1 MAIKESDIKKLF
13 KVIMQDTMKTVSA
26 GQKTVIAPTQVR
38 NIAKEI
44 IAEAESGSI
53 EKFEKALIKT
63 ESIIEKLGLNIG
75 DFNKSLGKR
84 IEELRTQKDKSS
96 KEVELL
102 RADNIVA
109 EIRSQKQGKEYK
121 LETHILTK
129 EEIKLR
135 KNVLQTQISRVDDYE
150 QKILKERETILNGE
164 EVTQAQ
170 NEKILAD
177 QNELAT
183 KRADILKEEQ
193 TLNPLEDVS
202 GDRGPNSSFYEELKA
217 PFLAVG
223 DAFMSIKDA
232 GNEVLAVFS
241 FFKDGGFMKTLKNFK
256 KGLKSVATFLKM
268 PKVLITLAVIGVV
281 GAIFYFRKKLKS
293 AATFIMGIP
302 ETIGKGIKKVFTMM
316 VDFFKNA
323 INSVL
328 TLINKIPFISQIP
341 LLETSK
347 VKSAKEETE
356 KQERIKKGAA
366 EGEMAGAVT
375 QTDLG
380 DFDYAG
386 AQKIKQTEL
395 ASLDGPSAGKLDY
408 SQISKGGDL
417 RVAANDLNAAT
428 KDSSALGSGKTVIV
442 NNMANQ
448 SNVSSN
454 GAVVSGFVNNKNVD
468 DTFLNLNNSYA

>member
-150 QKILKERETILNGE
+150 QKILKERETILKGE

-202 GDRGPNSSFYEELKA
+202 GDQGPNSSFYEELKA

-241 FFKDGGFMKTLKNFK
+241 FFKD
-256 KGLKSVATFLKM
+256 
-268 PKVLITLAVIGVV
+268 
-281 GAIFYFRKKLKS
+281 
-293 AATFIMGIP
+293 
-302 ETIGKGIKKVFTMM
+302 
-316 VDFFKNA
+316 D
-323 INSVL
+323 
-328 TLINKIPFISQIP
+328 
-341 LLETSK
+341 
-347 VKSAKEETE
+347 
-356 KQERIKKGAA
+356 
-366 EGEMAGAVT
+366 
-375 QTDLG
+375 
-380 DFDYAG
+380 
-386 AQKIKQTEL
+386 
-395 ASLDGPSAGKLDY
+395 
-408 SQISKGGDL
+408 
-417 RVAANDLNAAT
+417 
-428 KDSSALGSGKTVIV
+428 
-442 NNMANQ
+442 
-448 SNVSSN
+448 
-454 GAVVSGFVNNKNVD
+454 
-468 DTFLNLNNSYA
+468 

>member
-150 QKILKERETILNGE
+150 QKILKERETILKGE

-202 GDRGPNSSFYEELKA
+202 GDQGPNSSFYEELKA

-256 KGLKSVATFLKM
+256 KGLKSIATFLKI

-293 AATFIMGIP
+293 VAEFIIGIP
-302 ETIGKGIKKVFTMM
+302 ETIGKGLKKVFTMM
-316 VDFFKNA
+316 VDFFKTA
-323 INSVL
+323 INTIL
-328 TLINKIPFISQIP
+328 KLINKIPGIEIP

-356 KQERIKKGAA
+356 KQERIKRGTA

-375 QTDLG
+375 QTDLS

>member
-1 MAIKESDIKKLF
+1 MAIKEEDIKKLF

-63 ESIIEKLGLNIG
+63 ESIIEKLGLKIG

-84 IEELRTQKDKSS
+84 IEELRTQRDKSS

-193 TLNPLEDVS
+193 TLNPLENVS

-241 FFKDGGFMKTLKNFK
+241 FFKDGGFMKTLKKFK
-256 KGLKSVATFLKM
+256 KGLKSIATFLKI
-268 PKVLITLAVIGVV
+268 PKVLITLAIVGVV
-281 GAIFYFRKKLKS
+281 AAIYFFRKKLKS
-293 AATFIMGIP
+293 AAIFIMGIP
-302 ETIGKGIKKVFTMM
+302 ETIGKGLKKVFNMM
-316 VDFFKNA
+316 VDFYKTA
-323 INSVL
+323 INTVL
-328 TLINKIPFISQIP
+328 TLINKIPGIDIP

-347 VKSAKEETE
+347 VKNEKETE
-356 KQERIKKGAA
+356 KQKQLKTTIDKNSKADV
-366 EGEMAGAVT
+366 VT
-375 QTDLG
+375 KTKAKDEW
-380 DFDYAG
+380 
-386 AQKIKQTEL
+386 QKIKQMEL
-395 ASLDGPSAGKLDY
+395 AGLDGSSKSKIDY
-408 SQISKGGDL
+408 SQINKGNDL
-417 RVAANDLNAAT
+417 RVAANDLNVAT
-428 KDSSALGSGKTVIV
+428 KDSSALDSGKTVIV

-454 GAVVSGFVNNKNVD
+454 GAVVSGFVNNNNAD
-468 DTFLNLNNSYA
+468 DTFLNLNDSYA

>member
-150 QKILKERETILNGE
+150 QKILKERETILKGE

-202 GDRGPNSSFYEELKA
+202 GDQGPNSSFYEELKA

-256 KGLKSVATFLKM
+256 KGLKSIATFLKI

-293 AATFIMGIP
+293 VAEFIIGIP
-302 ETIGKGIKKVFTMM
+302 ETIGKGLKKVFTMM
-316 VDFFKNA
+316 VDFFKTA
-323 INSVL
+323 INTIL
-328 TLINKIPFISQIP
+328 KLINKIPGIEIP

-356 KQERIKKGAA
+356 KQERIKRGTA

>member
-26 GQKTVIAPTQVR
+26 GKKTVIAPTQVR

-53 EKFEKALIKT
+53 DKFEKALIKT
-63 ESIIEKLGLNIG
+63 ERIIEKLGLNIG

-84 IEELRTQKDKSS
+84 IVELRTQKDKSS

-121 LETHILTK
+121 LETYILTK

-135 KNVLQTQISRVDDYE
+135 KDVLQTQISRVDDYE
-150 QKILKERETILNGE
+150 KKIRKERETILNGE

-316 VDFFKNA
+316 
-323 INSVL
+323 S
-328 TLINKIPFISQIP
+328 
-341 LLETSK
+341 
-347 VKSAKEETE
+347 
-356 KQERIKKGAA
+356 
-366 EGEMAGAVT
+366 
-375 QTDLG
+375 
-380 DFDYAG
+380 
-386 AQKIKQTEL
+386 
-395 ASLDGPSAGKLDY
+395 
-408 SQISKGGDL
+408 
-417 RVAANDLNAAT
+417 
-428 KDSSALGSGKTVIV
+428 
-442 NNMANQ
+442 
-448 SNVSSN
+448 
-454 GAVVSGFVNNKNVD
+454 
-468 DTFLNLNNSYA
+468 